1 VEAYAVETAGTAFGR
16 SRDRFETVASWLGG
30 QESAGCTHAE
40 LEARL
45 QVEGRELL
53 RQLLQDHLDLRAQRE
68 TRLTGVVG
76 ADGVARG
83 SAEAGRRRDLAT
95 VFGEVQVRRIAYRAR
110 GRADLHPADGALNL
124 PEETHSHGLRR
135 LAAVESSRGSFAE
148 AATSVE
154 RVTGQGLGNRQVEQ
168 LAQRAA
174 VDFDRFYASR
184 PRQLCV
190 AGDVLVLSCDGKG
203 IVMRPEALRQATKRA
218 AGKATTKL
226 VTRLSKGEK
235 RNRKRMAEVGAVYD
249 ATPVPR
255 TPDDI
260 LPAGDEQGRA
270 VRPAPTARG
279 KWLLASVAHDAAE
292 VITAVF
298 DEASRRDPGHRRTWV
313 ALVDGNSHQIDR
325 VHAEARARGVQVT
338 IVVDFV
344 HVLEYL
350 WRAAWCFFAEG
361 DPDAETWVRA
371 HALRLLQGRASD
383 VAGAIRRKA
392 TWAGLTASQ
401 RRNAD
406 TCANYLTSK
415 RAHLDYPT
423 ALEAGWPIA
432 TGVIEGACRHLVQD
446 RMDLTG
452 ARWGL
457 DGAEAI
463 LKLRALRSNGDF
475 DDYWAYHLAQERQR
489 VHKARYANGV
499 IPTTR

>member
-1 VEAYAVETAGTAFGR
+1 MRWLWPGWGRGSEQEGLLAATFLVVWPERGEGARVEAYAVETAGTAFGR
-16 SRDRFETVASWLGG
+16 SRDRFETVVSWLGG

-95 VFGEVQVRRIAYRAR
+95 VFGE
-110 GRADLHPADGALNL
+110 
-124 PEETHSHGLRR
+124 
-135 LAAVESSRGSFAE
+135 

-203 IVMRPEALRQATKRA
+203 IVMRPEALRKATKRA

-249 ATPVPR
+249 ATPAPR

-313 ALVDGNSHQIDR
+313 ALVDGNTHQIDR

-344 HVLEYL
+344 HVLENL

-361 DPDAETWVRA
+361 NPDAETWVRA
-371 HALRLLQGRASD
+371 HALRILQGRASD

-392 TWAGLTASQ
+392 TCAGLAPGE

-406 TCANYLTSK
+406 TAATYLTNK
-415 RAHLDYPT
+415 RPYLDYPT

-457 DGAEAI
+457 DGAETI

-475 DDYWAYHLAQERQR
+475 ETYWAYHLAQERQR
-489 VHKARYANGV
+489 VHQARYANGL
-499 IPTTR
+499 IPATR

>member
-1 VEAYAVETAGTAFGR
+1 MRWLWPGWGRGSEQEGLLAATFLVVWPERGEGARVEAYAVETAGTAFGR
-16 SRDRFETVASWLGG
+16 SRDRFETVVSWLGG

-168 LAQRAA
+168 LSQRAA

-203 IVMRPEALRQATKRA
+203 IVMRPEALRKATKRA

-235 RNRKRMAEVGAVYD
+235 RNRKRRSAPST
-249 ATPVPR
+249 TPPR
-255 TPDDI
+255 
-260 LPAGDEQGRA
+260 
-270 VRPAPTARG
+270 RPAPPTTSCPPATSRPSGPAGTNCARQ
-279 KWLLASVAHDAAE
+279 V
-292 VITAVF
+292 
-298 DEASRRDPGHRRTWV
+298 ASRQRRPRRRRGHHGRVRRGEQTRPRSPPDLGR
-313 ALVDGNSHQIDR
+313 AGRRQHPPNRPRPRRGARPRRAGHHRGRLR
-325 VHAEARARGVQVT
+325 ARAGV
-338 IVVDFV
+338 
-344 HVLEYL
+344 L
-350 WRAAWCFFAEG
+350 
-361 DPDAETWVRA
+361 
-371 HALRLLQGRASD
+371 
-383 VAGAIRRKA
+383 VAGR
-392 TWAGLTASQ
+392 
-401 RRNAD
+401 
-406 TCANYLTSK
+406 
-415 RAHLDYPT
+415 
-423 ALEAGWPIA
+423 
-432 TGVIEGACRHLVQD
+432 LV
-446 RMDLTG
+446 L
-452 ARWGL
+452 
-457 DGAEAI
+457 
-463 LKLRALRSNGDF
+463 LR
-475 DDYWAYHLAQERQR
+475 
-489 VHKARYANGV
+489 
-499 IPTTR
+499 

>member
-1 VEAYAVETAGTAFGR
+1 VEAYALDSAGVGFAG
-16 SRDRFETVASWLGG
+16 SRDRFETMVSWLGG
-30 QESAGCTHAE
+30 EESAGCTHAE

-53 RQLLQDHLDLRAQRE
+53 RQLLQDHLDVRAQRE
-68 TRLTGVVG
+68 TRLTEVVG

-83 SAEAGRRRDLAT
+83 SAEAGRERDLAT
-95 VFGEVQVRRIAYRAR
+95 VFGDVAVQRVAYRKR
-110 GRADLHPADGALNL
+110 GHANLHPADAALNL
-124 PEETHSHGLRR
+124 PKEIHSHGLRR
-135 LAAVESSRGSFAE
+135 LAAVESTRGSFAE
-148 AATSVE
+148 AAAAVE
-154 RVTGQGLGNRQVEQ
+154 RATGQRLGNRQVEQ

-174 VDFDRFYASR
+174 VDFDHFYTSR
-184 PRQLCV
+184 RRQLCQ

-203 IVMRPEALRQATKRA
+203 IVMRPEALRQATTKA
-218 AGKATTKL
+218 AGKATRKL

-235 RNRKRMAEVGAVYD
+235 RNRKRMAEVGCVYD
-249 ATPVPR
+249 ATPVAR
-255 TPDDI
+255 TPADI
-260 LPAGDEQGRA
+260 LPAADQQH
-270 VRPAPTARG
+270 PAGSTGPVARG

-292 VITAVF
+292 VIAAVF
-298 DEASRRDPGHRRTWV
+298 DEATRRDPGHRRTWV
-313 ALVDGNSHQIDR
+313 ALVDGNTHQLHRI
-325 VHAEARARGVQVT
+325 HTEAQARGARVT
-338 IVVDFV
+338 VVVDFV
-344 HVLEYL
+344 HVLEDL
-350 WRAAWCFFAEG
+350 WRAARCFFAEG

-371 HALRLLQGRASD
+371 HALRILQGRASD

-392 TWAGLTASQ
+392 TWAGLPAGQ

-432 TGVIEGACRHLVQD
+432 TGVIEGACRHLVKD

-457 DGAEAI
+457 PGAEAI

-475 DDYWAYHLAQERQR
+475 DQYWAHHLAREQQR
-489 VHKARYANGV
+489 VHATRYANGV
-499 IPTTR
+499 TPTLR